1 MNFQVPVQV
10 QVPGLQVT
18 QGPGPATEILCLMNM
33 VVPEELM
40 DEEEYEGN
48 FYLLLSYIYII
59 LLFSTLIL
67 RSSLNIKKNI
77 YINEKYKCLK
87 IKNETYKQKCY
98 MERTNLGN

>member
-1 MNFQVPVQV
+1 MWDSQSIIYLNFQVPVQV

-48 FYLLLSYIYII
+48 VIYISLCNWVFYI
-59 LLFSTLIL
+59 FFYSLIFF
-67 RSSLNIKKNI
+67 LNIK
-77 YINEKYKCLK
+77 
-87 IKNETYKQKCY
+87 
-98 MERTNLGN
+98 

>member
-1 MNFQVPVQV
+1 M

-48 FYLLLSYIYII
+48 ICISRCI
-59 LLFSTLIL
+59 
-67 RSSLNIKKNI
+67 
-77 YINEKYKCLK
+77 
-87 IKNETYKQKCY
+87 
-98 MERTNLGN
+98 

>member
-1 MNFQVPVQV
+1 M

-48 FYLLLSYIYII
+48 ICI
-59 LLFSTLIL
+59 
-67 RSSLNIKKNI
+67 SLCI
-77 YINEKYKCLK
+77 
-87 IKNETYKQKCY
+87 
-98 MERTNLGN
+98 